1 MPGLA
6 PARPW
11 MVARQQ
17 ITLELSNKMKSNKQR
32 RLEIKAKRR
41 KRTETINKDLYKT
54 SYLKP
59 LDSIEADQYELMH
72 NHEYAFLPTFYL
84 DKPFKCR
91 DCGAIEIWKAT
102 SQKWWYEVAKGN
114 IESTAIHCSS
124 CRTQRKLKKEEQK
137 KHMELMAQRVPHP
150 NESFFRKRY

>member
-1 MPGLA
+1 
-6 PARPW
+6 

-17 ITLELSNKMKSNKQR
+17 ITLELSNNMKSNKQR

-41 KRTETINKDLYKT
+41 KRTETKNKDLYKT

-102 SQKWWYEVAKGN
+102 SQVRG
-114 IESTAIHCSS
+114 C
-124 CRTQRKLKKEEQK
+124 
-137 KHMELMAQRVPHP
+137 
-150 NESFFRKRY
+150 

>member
-1 MPGLA
+1 
-6 PARPW
+6 
-11 MVARQQ
+11 
-17 ITLELSNKMKSNKQR
+17 MKSNKQR

-41 KRTETINKDLYKT
+41 KRTETANKDLYKT
-54 SYLKP
+54 SYLEP
-59 LDSIEADQYELMH
+59 LDSIEADQHELMH

-114 IESTAIHCSS
+114 IESTAIHCRD
-124 CRTQRKLKKEEQK
+124 CRKLRKLKKEEQK
-137 KHMELMAQRVPHP
+137 MHMGIMAQRVPHR
-150 NESFFRKRY
+150 NEAFFRKRY